1 MNYLKLLKVRSY
13 LKNLIILI
21 PVFFSKEIF
30 DTNLINGLF
39 LIFFV
44 LCISASIIYIF
55 NDIIDLEKDR
65 KDIIKKLRPLAS
77 KLVSKR
83 GAYLSLTSLISIL
96 IIILFL
102 NYNKILINF
111 TLLYLILNFLYTVLL
126 KKFFIID
133 VIFLSSF
140 YVLRVLFA
148 TLYLNL
154 DLSYWLLTSVF
165 LIMLMISFGKRLMDI
180 QNNINNPNFKSFYK
194 KDFLKRIIIFLIFIN
209 QILYICFMLQPETID
224 KFGQI
229 FYLSYFSYFLIF
241 IRYFYA
247 LINGKFTDP
256 VEFFSRDY
264 QFILLFIIYL
274 TTVFKI
280 IY

>member
-1 MNYLKLLKVRSY
+1 MNFLKLLKVRSY
-13 LKNLIILI
+13 LKNFIILI

-65 KDIIKKLRPLAS
+65 DDVIKKLRPLAS
-77 KLVSKR
+77 KLVSIS
-83 GAYLSLTSLISIL
+83 GAYMSLASLISIL
-96 IIILFL
+96 MITLFF

-111 TLLYLILNFLYTVLL
+111 TLLYLILNFLYTILL

-154 DLSYWLLTSVF
+154 DLSYWLLTLVF

-180 QNNINNPNFKSFYK
+180 QNNINNPNFKSIYK
-194 KDFLKRIIIFLIFIN
+194 KNFLKLIIIFLIFIN
-209 QILYICFMLQPETID
+209 QILYICFMLQSETID

-229 FYLSYFSYFLIF
+229 FYLSYFPYFLIF
-241 IRYFYA
+241 LRYFYA
-247 LINGKFTDP
+247 LMNGKFTDP

>member
-1 MNYLKLLKVRSY
+1 MNFLKLLKVRSY

-65 KDIIKKLRPLAS
+65 NDIIKKQRPLAS

-83 GAYLSLTSLISIL
+83 GAYLSLTFLISIL
-96 IIILFL
+96 IIILYF
-102 NYNKILINF
+102 NYNEILINF

-133 VIFLSSF
+133 VMFLSSF

-154 DLSYWLLTSVF
+154 ELSYWLLTSVF

-180 QNNINNPNFKSFYK
+180 QNNINNPNFKSFYN

-209 QILYICFMLQPETID
+209 QILYICFMLQPETLD

>member
-1 MNYLKLLKVRSY
+1 MNFLKLLKVRSY
-13 LKNLIILI
+13 LKNFIILI
-21 PVFFSKEIF
+21 PVFFSKAIL

-44 LCISASIIYIF
+44 LCILASIIYIF

-65 KDIIKKLRPLAS
+65 KDSIKKLRPLAS

-83 GAYLSLTSLISIL
+83 TAYLSLASLISIL
-96 IIILFL
+96 IIILFF

-111 TLLYLILNFLYTVLL
+111 TLLYLILNLLYTTLL
-126 KKFFIID
+126 KKFFVID

-154 DLSYWLLTSVF
+154 ELSYWLLTSVF

-194 KDFLKRIIIFLIFIN
+194 TDFLKRIIIFLIFIN
-209 QILYICFMLQPETID
+209 QILYICFLLQPETID

-229 FYLSYFSYFLIF
+229 FYLSYFPYFLIF

-274 TTVFKI
+274 TTVFTI

>member
-1 MNYLKLLKVRSY
+1 MNFLKLLKVRSY
-13 LKNLIILI
+13 FKNFIILI

-65 KDIIKKLRPLAS
+65 NDIIKKLRPLAS

-96 IIILFL
+96 IIVLFF

-126 KKFFIID
+126 KKIFVID

-140 YVLRVLFA
+140 YVLRVLFSK
-148 TLYLNL
+148 LYLNL
-154 DLSYWLLTSVF
+154 ELSYWLLTSVF

-229 FYLSYFSYFLIF
+229 FYLSYFPYFLIF

-247 LINGKFTDP
+247 LMSGKFTDP

>member
-1 MNYLKLLKVRSY
+1 MNFLKLLKVRSY
-13 LKNLIILI
+13 FKNFIILI

-65 KDIIKKLRPLAS
+65 NDIIKKLRPLAS

-96 IIILFL
+96 IIVLFF

-126 KKFFIID
+126 KKFFVID

-140 YVLRVLFA
+140 YVLRVLFSK
-148 TLYLNL
+148 LYLNL
-154 DLSYWLLTSVF
+154 ELSYWLLTSVF

-229 FYLSYFSYFLIF
+229 FYLSYFPYFLIF

-247 LINGKFTDP
+247 LMSGKFTDP

-274 TTVFKI
+274 TIVFKI

>member
-55 NDIIDLEKDR
+55 NDIIDLEKDQN
-65 KDIIKKLRPLAS
+65 DIIKKLRPLAS

-96 IIILFL
+96 IIILFF

-140 YVLRVLFA
+140 YVLRVLLA

-154 DLSYWLLTSVF
+154 ELSYWLLTSVF

-180 QNNINNPNFKSFYK
+180 QNNINNPNFKSFYN

-229 FYLSYFSYFLIF
+229 FYLSYFPYFLIF

>member
-1 MNYLKLLKVRSY
+1 MNFLKLLKVRSY
-13 LKNLIILI
+13 FKNFIILI

-65 KDIIKKLRPLAS
+65 NDIIKKLRPLAS

-96 IIILFL
+96 IIVLFF

-133 VIFLSSF
+133 VMFLSSF
-140 YVLRVLFA
+140 YVLRVLFSK
-148 TLYLNL
+148 LYLNL
-154 DLSYWLLTSVF
+154 ELSYWLLTSVF

-229 FYLSYFSYFLIF
+229 FYLSYFPYFLIF

-247 LINGKFTDP
+247 LMSGKFTDP

>member
-65 KDIIKKLRPLAS
+65 NDIIKKLRPLAS
-77 KLVSKR
+77 KLVSER
-83 GAYLSLTSLISIL
+83 GAYLSLTYLISIL
-96 IIILFL
+96 IIILFF

-140 YVLRVLFA
+140 YVLRVLLA

-154 DLSYWLLTSVF
+154 ELSYWLLTSVF

>member
-1 MNYLKLLKVRSY
+1 MNFLKLLKVRSY
-13 LKNLIILI
+13 FKNFIILI

-65 KDIIKKLRPLAS
+65 NDIIKKLRPLAS

-96 IIILFL
+96 IIVLFF

-126 KKFFIID
+126 KKFFVID

-140 YVLRVLFA
+140 YVLRVLFSK
-148 TLYLNL
+148 LYLNL
-154 DLSYWLLTSVF
+154 ELSYWLLTSVF

-229 FYLSYFSYFLIF
+229 FYLSYFPYFLIF

-247 LINGKFTDP
+247 LMSGKFTDP

>member
-1 MNYLKLLKVRSY
+1 MNFLKLLKVRSY
-13 LKNLIILI
+13 FKNFIILI

-65 KDIIKKLRPLAS
+65 NDIIKKLRPLAS

-96 IIILFL
+96 IIVLFF

-126 KKFFIID
+126 KKFFVID

-140 YVLRVLFA
+140 YVLRVLFS

-154 DLSYWLLTSVF
+154 ELSYWLLTSVF

-224 KFGQI
+224 KFGQL
-229 FYLSYFSYFLIF
+229 FYFSYFPYFLIF

-247 LINGKFTDP
+247 LMSGKFTDP

>member
-65 KDIIKKLRPLAS
+65 NDIIKKLRPLAS

-96 IIILFL
+96 IIILFF

-126 KKFFIID
+126 KKFFVID

-154 DLSYWLLTSVF
+154 ELSYWLITSVF

-180 QNNINNPNFKSFYK
+180 QNNINNPKFKSIYK
-194 KDFLKRIIIFLIFIN
+194 KDFLKHIIIFLIFIN
-209 QILYICFMLQPETID
+209 QILYICFILQSETID

-229 FYLSYFSYFLIF
+229 FYLSYFPYFLIF
-241 IRYFYA
+241 IRYFYS
-247 LINGKFTDP
+247 LMNGKFSDP

>member
-39 LIFFV
+39 LIFFI

-65 KDIIKKLRPLAS
+65 KDSIKKLRPLAS
-77 KLVSKR
+77 KLLSKKT
-83 GAYLSLTSLISIL
+83 AYLSLASLISIL
-96 IIILFL
+96 IIILFF

-111 TLLYLILNFLYTVLL
+111 TLSYLILNFLYTVLL
-126 KKFFIID
+126 KKLFIID

-140 YVLRVLFA
+140 YVLRVLLA

-154 DLSYWLLTSVF
+154 ELSYWLITLVF

-229 FYLSYFSYFLIF
+229 FYLSYFPYFLIF
-241 IRYFYA
+241 LRYFYA
-247 LINGKFTDP
+247 LMNGKFTDP

>member
-13 LKNLIILI
+13 LKNFIILI

-65 KDIIKKLRPLAS
+65 NDIIKKNRPLAS

-83 GAYLSLTSLISIL
+83 DAYLSLSSLISIL
-96 IIILFL
+96 IIIFFF

-111 TLLYLILNFLYTVLL
+111 TLSYLILNFLYTVLL
-126 KKFFIID
+126 KKFFIMD

-154 DLSYWLLTSVF
+154 ELSYWLLTSVF

-229 FYLSYFSYFLIF
+229 FYFSYFPYFLIF
-241 IRYFYA
+241 IRYLYV
-247 LINGKFTDP
+247 LMNGKFTDP

-274 TTVFKI
+274 TIVFKI

>member
-1 MNYLKLLKVRSY
+1 MNFLKLLKVRSY

-39 LIFFV
+39 LIFFI

-65 KDIIKKLRPLAS
+65 HDIIKKLRPLAS
-77 KLVSKR
+77 KLVSKK

-96 IIILFL
+96 IIILFF

-111 TLLYLILNFLYTVLL
+111 TLSYLILNFLYTVLL

-140 YVLRVLFA
+140 YVLRVLLA

-154 DLSYWLLTSVF
+154 ELSYWLLTLVF

-229 FYLSYFSYFLIF
+229 FYLSYFPYLLIF
-241 IRYFYA
+241 IRYFYV
-247 LINGKFTDP
+247 LMNGKFTDP

>member
-1 MNYLKLLKVRSY
+1 MNFLKLLKVRSY
-13 LKNLIILI
+13 LKNFIILI
-21 PVFFSKEIF
+21 PVFFSKAIF
-30 DTNLINGLF
+30 DSELINGLF
-39 LIFFV
+39 LIFFI

-65 KDIIKKLRPLAS
+65 KDLIKKLRPLAS
-77 KLVSKR
+77 KLVSKKI
-83 GAYLSLTSLISIL
+83 AYLSLASLISIL
-96 IIILFL
+96 IIILFF

-126 KKFFIID
+126 KKFLIID
-133 VIFLSSF
+133 VFFLSSF
-140 YVLRVLFA
+140 YALRVLFA
-148 TLYLNL
+148 TIYLNL

-180 QNNINNPNFKSFYK
+180 QNNINNPNFKSIYK
-194 KDFLKRIIIFLIFIN
+194 KGFLKHIIIFLIFIN
-209 QILYICFMLQPETID
+209 QIFYICFMFQSETID

-229 FYLSYFSYFLIF
+229 FYLSYFPYFLIF
-241 IRYFYA
+241 VRYFYA
-247 LINGKFTDP
+247 LMNGKFTDP
-256 VEFFSRDY
+256 VEFFSKDY

-274 TTVFKI
+274 TTVFMI

>member
-39 LIFFV
+39 LIFFI

-65 KDIIKKLRPLAS
+65 HDIIKKLRPLAS
-77 KLVSKR
+77 KLVSKK

-96 IIILFL
+96 IIILFF

-111 TLLYLILNFLYTVLL
+111 TLSYLILNFLYTVLL

-140 YVLRVLFA
+140 YVLRVLLA

-154 DLSYWLLTSVF
+154 ELSYWLITLVF

-229 FYLSYFSYFLIF
+229 FYLSYFPYLLIF
-241 IRYFYA
+241 IRYFYV
-247 LINGKFTDP
+247 LMNGKFTDP

>member
-39 LIFFV
+39 LIFFI

-65 KDIIKKLRPLAS
+65 NDIIKKLRPLAS
-77 KLVSKR
+77 KLVSKK

-96 IIILFL
+96 IIILFF

-111 TLLYLILNFLYTVLL
+111 TLSYLILNFLYTVLL
-126 KKFFIID
+126 KKLFIID

-140 YVLRVLFA
+140 YVLRVLLA

-154 DLSYWLLTSVF
+154 ELSYWLITLVF

-229 FYLSYFSYFLIF
+229 FYLSYFPYLLIF
-241 IRYFYA
+241 IRYFYV
-247 LINGKFTDP
+247 LMNGKFTDP

-274 TTVFKI
+274 TTVFKV

>member
-1 MNYLKLLKVRSY
+1 MNFLKLLKVRSY

-65 KDIIKKLRPLAS
+65 NDIIKKQRPLAS

-83 GAYLSLTSLISIL
+83 GAYLSLTFLISIL
-96 IIILFL
+96 IIILYF
-102 NYNKILINF
+102 NYNEILINF

-133 VIFLSSF
+133 VMFLSSF

-154 DLSYWLLTSVF
+154 ELSYWLLTSVF

-180 QNNINNPNFKSFYK
+180 QNNINNPNFKSIYK
-194 KDFLKRIIIFLIFIN
+194 KDFLKHTIIFLIFIN
-209 QILYICFMLQPETID
+209 QILYISFMLQPETIV

-229 FYLSYFSYFLIF
+229 FYLSYFAYFLIF
-241 IRYFYA
+241 IRYFYV
-247 LINGKFTDP
+247 LMNGKFTDP

>member
-1 MNYLKLLKVRSY
+1 MNFLKLLKVRSY
-13 LKNLIILI
+13 LKNFIILI

-65 KDIIKKLRPLAS
+65 DDVIKKLRPLAS
-77 KLVSKR
+77 KLVSIS
-83 GAYLSLTSLISIL
+83 GAYMSLASLISIL
-96 IIILFL
+96 MITLFF

-111 TLLYLILNFLYTVLL
+111 TLLYLILNFLYTILL

-154 DLSYWLLTSVF
+154 DLSYWLLTLVF

-180 QNNINNPNFKSFYK
+180 QNNINNPNFKSIYK
-194 KDFLKRIIIFLIFIN
+194 KNFLKHIIIFLIFIN
-209 QILYICFMLQPETID
+209 QILYICFMLQSETID

-229 FYLSYFSYFLIF
+229 FYLSYFPYFLIF
-241 IRYFYA
+241 LRYFYA
-247 LINGKFTDP
+247 LMNGKFTDP

>member
-65 KDIIKKLRPLAS
+65 NDIIKKLRPLAS

-96 IIILFL
+96 IITLFF

-111 TLLYLILNFLYTVLL
+111 TLLYFILNFLYTVLL

-140 YVLRVLFA
+140 YVLRVLLA

-154 DLSYWLLTSVF
+154 ELSYWLLTSVF

-209 QILYICFMLQPETID
+209 QILYIFVMLQPETID

-229 FYLSYFSYFLIF
+229 FYLSYFPYFLIF

-247 LINGKFTDP
+247 LMNGKFTDP

-264 QFILLFIIYL
+264 QFIFLFIIYL